1 MPAPVLAGM
10 GKQRRGYGEQI
21 RHGGAKKRG
30 AMAGGTDIFPTFAG
44 ETDSDVR
51 FSIGFIYGIC
61 FY

>member
-1 MPAPVLAGM
+1 MLAGM

-21 RHGGAKKRG
+21 RHGGAKKQG
-30 AMAGGTDIFPTFAG
+30 AMAGERIYFLLLRG